1 MYHSVSYVSKSKSE
15 CKTFV
20 SVLRLQSYYVFF
32 YVPNALNTF
41 NNKVTAFCFTYY
53 IRGLKGFVTFVY
65 VCLHY
70 VLRASCARTSLT
82 HARTLYTQKTF
93 SRCPGY
99 LLPLHYLSPTLH
111 YLSPTLHYLS
121 PTLHYLSPTLHYL
134 SPTLHYLSPTLH
146 YLSPTLHY
154 LPPTLHY
161 LSPTLHY
168 LSPTLHYLSPTLHYL
183 SPTLH
188 YLSPTLHYLSPNA
201 ALPIPNAA
209 LPLHICGGRQNP
221 PDAPHRLARRGVNIS
236 IQIFFLSFLRIYSE
250 LREKI
255 IKTNGNP
262 HLLQTAV
269 YYQK

>member
-32 YVPNALNTF
+32 YAPNALNTF
-41 NNKVTAFCFTYY
+41 NNKVTVFCFTYY

-134 SPTLHYLSPTLH
+134 SPTLHYLCIF
-146 YLSPTLHY
+146 
-154 LPPTLHY
+154 
-161 LSPTLHY
+161 
-168 LSPTLHYLSPTLHYL
+168 
-183 SPTLH
+183 
-188 YLSPTLHYLSPNA
+188 A
-201 ALPIPNAA
+201 E
-209 LPLHICGGRQNP
+209 
-221 PDAPHRLARRGVNIS
+221 DARTRRTPH
-236 IQIFFLSFLRIYSE
+236 
-250 LREKI
+250 
-255 IKTNGNP
+255 
-262 HLLQTAV
+262 TA
-269 YYQK
+269 

>member
-32 YVPNALNTF
+32 YAPNALNTF
-41 NNKVTAFCFTYY
+41 NNKVTVFCFTYY

-99 LLPLHYLSPTLH
+99 LLP
-111 YLSPTLHYLS
+111 
-121 PTLHYLSPTLHYL
+121 
-134 SPTLHYLSPTLH
+134 
-146 YLSPTLHY
+146 
-154 LPPTLHY
+154 
-161 LSPTLHY
+161 
-168 LSPTLHYLSPTLHYL
+168 
-183 SPTLH
+183 LH

>member
-154 LPPTLHY
+154 L
-161 LSPTLHY
+161 
-168 LSPTLHYLSPTLHYL
+168 
-183 SPTLH
+183 
-188 YLSPTLHYLSPNA
+188 SPNA